1 MQRLP
6 ALMGATG
13 MFAVQFTMSVVEV
26 RGLRRPFDFAYAAGV
41 FKLLL
46 SY

>member
-1 MQRLP
+1 
-6 ALMGATG
+6 

-41 FKLLL
+41 FKLVTQLL
-46 SY
+46 KENEL